1 MLTANF
7 FTDRTMSSSLLKY
20 EASRVVSEDPTLFN
34 CIKIWFPADCPL

>member
-20 EASRVVSEDPTLFN
+20 EASRVVSEDPTLFL
-34 CIKIWFPADCPL
+34 KIWFPADCPL